1 MKKTSRLAA
10 LGALL
15 CLLTWAPAALE
26 ARTPARP
33 AALVYWLA
41 GEAALTGPPEGRR
54 PLRLFDRIAAGTVV
68 EVGPSSRLALAF
80 VSGLRYELGELSR
93 VTLGAKNLTS
103 RSGPVRLLPVV
114 PPLPR
119 LLPIAEEDSPGLR
132 AGAVRIR
139 SEKIERLY
147 PDHGVATLARA
158 TTLRF
163 GLVEGAGKFRVEVQD
178 HQGDVVFATE
188 TGTSVVNLPSGVLKP
203 GTRYRWTVR
212 TVERV
217 GPVVTGNADFVTL
230 PRRTAEAREALRR
243 AVETAGD
250 GASLVLLAEVDRNLG
265 LLVEACDELR
275 TAVRASP
282 EDAELGAALAELER
296 RLLYLQSP

>member
-1 MKKTSRLAA
+1 MRNLRILA
-10 LGALL
+10 LSALL
-15 CLLTWAPAALE
+15 AIPVEAAEPVAIVYSLAGKASLAIPAAD
-26 ARTPARP
+26 
-33 AALVYWLA
+33 
-41 GEAALTGPPEGRR
+41 RR
-54 PLRLFDRIAAGTVV
+54 PLRLFDRLAVGTTL
-68 EVGPSSRLALAF
+68 EVGSGSRLVLAF
-80 VSGLRYELGELSR
+80 ANGRRYELAEHSR
-93 VTLGAKNLTS
+93 ATLGSKDLAS
-103 RSGPVRLLPVV
+103 RTGPVRSLPTF

-119 LLPIAEEDSPGLR
+119 ISPIAAKDRPGPR

-139 SEKIERLY
+139 SERIERLY

-178 HQGDVVFATE
+178 RQGDVVFATE

-230 PRRTAEAREALRR
+230 PRQTAEAREALRR
-243 AVETAGD
+243 AVETTGD